1 MNKQPHDSGIDY
13 LEQAEHLIRRK
24 GKAYNI
30 CSGCLHTTEIC
41 ACANDCWAKKTIK
54 GRLRHNKGYPYGTQP
69 TFRPEMVKAVGK
81 RSRLLIALNF
91 MGDVGGLWWWYDT
104 QGLTVPIDFPPHIKL
119 EFPDRHKYRPF
130 EIASEMVRF
139 ALLNP
144 DHIILLLT
152 KRPEWYGLVE
162 WPENVWCGFTATN
175 NEELEKR
182 IVEIDKALNRGD
194 GTDWSHVW
202 ISHEPRFGGPPS
214 YVLPDVWHV
223 IGGLSGPHA
232 RPVSEATLEWLK
244 DKSVKAKRFAKA
256 NILDCCNRELLMYRF
271 PREYPDSWRVQEAK

>member
-13 LEQAEHLIRRK
+13 LEQAEHLIGRK

-91 MGDVGGLWWWYDT
+91 MGDVGGKWGWHTFGNDDGDAPEHLLDDPQY
-104 QGLTVPIDFPPHIKL
+104 
-119 EFPDRHKYRPF
+119 
-130 EIASEMVRF
+130 IAGEMRRF

-144 DHIILLLT
+144 DHILLLLT

-162 WPENVWCGFTATN
+162 WPENCWLGFSATN
-175 NEELEKR
+175 NEEYLER
-182 IVEIDKALNRGD
+182 WSVLHGIL
-194 GTDWSHVW
+194 GTGKQICVSL
-202 ISHEPRFGGPPS
+202 EPYLDDEPPDFVHLEAW
-214 YVLPDVWHV
+214 YI
-223 IGGLSGPHA
+223 IGGLSGPNV
-232 RPVSEATLEWLK
+232 RPVSRATLDWLR
-244 DKSVKAKRFAKA
+244 DDSIKARRFTKA
-256 NILDCCNRELLMYRF
+256 NALPFSQHPSHFHIDGIY
-271 PREYPDSWRVQEAK
+271 PREYPDSWEATP